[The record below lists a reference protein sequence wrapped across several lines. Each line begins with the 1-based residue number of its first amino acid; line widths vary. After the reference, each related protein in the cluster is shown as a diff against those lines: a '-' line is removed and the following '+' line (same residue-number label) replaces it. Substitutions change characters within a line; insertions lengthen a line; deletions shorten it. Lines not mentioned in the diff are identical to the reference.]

1 MLSATVLVAA
11 SAACGGSGALDGSK
25 TREAGA
31 DAPVVSI
38 PSSEVDTPIVGGSPE
53 QHAALREIL
62 AGIGPTSIERIEI
75 EAFGDDEIA
84 ISFSIAGGR
93 KNLRGE
99 WEAWLVAGIFRDAS
113 DTSGLPAVLVVDT
126 NGDAVRLGRR
136 VPAEPPPPPDATP
149 EATQALAATIQ
160 EAAAESESELV
171 EFSTFEPAGLAF
183 AITLETDNPAALLK
197 ARLDPYLERLDDRF
211 RRYEGTYFRLVDEAG
226 ETVWQL
232 ATTSRMT
239 RAAHGVT
246 RPELRGC
253 DPIPSF
259 PTAHVARHHPARP
272 SAGERARR
280 AASIVQVPAAQPSV
294 QLEGAD

>member
-11 SAACGGSGALDGSK
+11 SAACGGSGALDGSNA
-25 TREAGA
+25 RVADA

-38 PSSEVDTPIVGGSPE
+38 PSSEVDTPIVGGSAD

-62 AGIGPTSIERIEI
+62 AGIGPTGIERIEI
-75 EAFGDDEIA
+75 ETFGGDGEIA
-84 ISFSIAGGR
+84 ASFSIAGGR

-136 VPAEPPPPPDATP
+136 VPGEPPPPPDATP
-149 EATQALAATIQ
+149 RATQTLAATIQ
-160 EAAAESESELV
+160 KAAAESGSELV
-171 EFSTFEPAGLAF
+171 EFSILEPAGLAF
-183 AITLETDNPAALLK
+183 AVTLETDKPAAFLK
-197 ARLDPYLERLDDRF
+197 ARLDPFLELFNDRF
-211 RRYEGTYFRLVDEAG
+211 RQYEGAYFRVVDEAG

-259 PTAHVARHHPARP
+259 PTAHVTPPRPCPA
-272 SAGERARR
+272 
-280 AASIVQVPAAQPSV
+280 
-294 QLEGAD
+294 